1 MDETYIN
8 GGRSRR
14 NATTKTYHHHYRVEG
29 FVYVIN
35 EQVGK
40 LDDKQKL
47 LRLSQIFRINL
58 AFVDQLGPYIRSV
71 IFFSIA

>member
-40 LDDKQKL
+40 LDD
-47 LRLSQIFRINL
+47 RLMS
-58 AFVDQLGPYIRSV
+58 
-71 IFFSIA
+71 